1 MVSIEKT
8 MEALKKNKMAAYYAE
23 NREEAK
29 KIALSLVEKGAV
41 CASGGSVTL
50 AETGIIDALK
60 SEDYRYIDR
69 FAPGIT
75 PEGRV
80 AAMEKAMHADVY
92 FSSANAITEKG
103 EIYNVDG
110 NSNRVTALIY
120 GPKSVVIVAG
130 INKLVENLDAAITRV
145 KTIAAP
151 KNAARLSC
159 DTPCAKTGHC
169 IAVEGG
175 MTDGCASP
183 ARICCNFTVM
193 AQQRHVDRVKVI
205 LVGEELGY

>member
-8 MEALKKNKMAAYYAE
+8 MEALKKNKMAVYYAE

-29 KIALSLVEKGAV
+29 KIALSLIEKGAV

-50 AETGIIDALK
+50 TETGIIDALK
-60 SEDYRYIDR
+60 GEDYRYIDR
-69 FAPGIT
+69 YAPGIT
-75 PEGRV
+75 AEGRV

-92 FSSANAITEKG
+92 LSSANAITEKG

-110 NSNRVTALIY
+110 NSNRVSALTY
-120 GPKSVVIVAG
+120 GPKSVIIVAG
-130 INKLVENLDAAITRV
+130 INKLVENLDAAVTRV
-145 KTIAAP
+145 KTVAAP

-169 IAVEGG
+169 IAVDGG

-193 AQQRHVDRVKVI
+193 AQQRHVERVKVI

>member
-1 MVSIEKT
+1 MASIEKT
-8 MEALKKNKMAAYYAE
+8 LDSLKKNKMAAYYAE
-23 NREEAK
+23 TREEAK
-29 KIALSLVEKGAV
+29 KLALSLIEKGAV

-60 SEDYRYIDR
+60 GEDYHYIDR
-69 FAPGIT
+69 YAPELT
-75 PEGRV
+75 PEGRI

-92 FSSANAITEKG
+92 LSSANAITEKG

-110 NSNRVTALIY
+110 NSNRVSALLY
-120 GPKSVVIVAG
+120 GPKSVIIVAG
-130 INKLVENLDAAITRV
+130 VNKLVEDLDAAVRRV
-145 KTIAAP
+145 KTVAAP

-159 DTPCAKTGHC
+159 DTPCAKLGHC

-175 MTDGCASP
+175 MTEGCASP

-193 AQQRHVDRVKVI
+193 AQQRHPERVKVI

>member
-29 KIALSLVEKGAV
+29 KIALSLIEKGAV

-50 AETGIIDALK
+50 TETGIIDALK
-60 SEDYRYIDR
+60 GEDYRYIDR
-69 FAPGIT
+69 YASDLT
-75 PEGRV
+75 PEERV

-92 FSSANAITEKG
+92 LSSANAITEKG

-110 NSNRVTALIY
+110 NSNRVSALLY
-120 GPKSVVIVAG
+120 GPKSVIIVAG
-130 INKLVENLDAAITRV
+130 INKLVENLDAAVTRV
-145 KTIAAP
+145 KTITAP

-169 IAVEGG
+169 IAVDGG

-193 AQQRHVDRVKVI
+193 AQQRHVERVKVI

>member
-8 MEALKKNKMAAYYAE
+8 MEALKKNKMAVYYAE

-29 KIALSLVEKGAV
+29 KITLSLIEKGAV

-60 SEDYRYIDR
+60 GEDYHYIDR

-75 PEGRV
+75 AEGRV

-92 FSSANAITEKG
+92 LSSANAITEKG

-110 NSNRVTALIY
+110 NSNRVSALTY
-120 GPKSVVIVAG
+120 GPKSVIIVAG
-130 INKLVENLDAAITRV
+130 INKLVENLDAAVTRV
-145 KTIAAP
+145 KTVAAP

-169 IAVEGG
+169 IAVDGG

-193 AQQRHVDRVKVI
+193 AQQRHVERVKVI